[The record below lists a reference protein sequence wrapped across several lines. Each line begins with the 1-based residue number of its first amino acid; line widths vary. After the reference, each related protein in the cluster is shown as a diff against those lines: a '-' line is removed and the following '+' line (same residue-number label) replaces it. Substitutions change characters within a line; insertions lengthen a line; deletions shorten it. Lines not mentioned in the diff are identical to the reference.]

1 MHKVDYSLMY
11 VTDDSITDDTA
22 FFKILED
29 ALKGGTSIVQL
40 REKSGNTRSFY
51 NRALK
56 AKTLCHAYR
65 IPLIINDRIDIAL
78 AADADG
84 VHIGQTDM
92 PYSKA
97 RALLGATKIIGLSVS
112 NTEQAIE
119 AENLK
124 VDYIGIS
131 PIFNTATK
139 KSDLA
144 PSLGIEGLKMIR
156 PLFSKPMVCI
166 GGIHQNNVADIIK
179 NGANGVAVISAISKA
194 KYPEKETKNL
204 KEIICQIGLIQ

>member
-1 MHKVDYSLMY
+1 MY

-29 ALKGGTSIVQL
+29 VLKGGASIIQL
-40 REKSGNTRSFY
+40 REKSCNTLSFY

-56 AKTLCHAYR
+56 AKALCDGYR
-65 IPLIINDRIDIAL
+65 VPLIINDRVDIAL

-92 PYSKA
+92 PYNKA
-97 RALLGATKIIGLSVS
+97 RELLGANKIIGLSVS
-112 NTEQAIE
+112 NKEQAIE

-144 PSLGIEGLKMIR
+144 PSLGIDGLKMIR
-156 PLFSKPMVCI
+156 PLFSKPIVCI
-166 GGIHQNNVADIIK
+166 GGIHQKNVADIIK

-194 KYPEKETKNL
+194 KYPEKETQNL
-204 KEIICQIGLIQ
+204 KEIICQTGSIQ